1 MKANGMTRP
10 IFHRSS
16 FPRSIQMTNDTP
28 ATKNQ
33 ENPSLSLGTML
44 LSFLAGAAA
53 GAVVVALTTRKTG
66 PEFRRRIQAYGRLAK
81 LKAGNLAEE
90 VSGTWDGMKERT
102 VLAANDLKR
111 GVNDAANDLRG

>member
-1 MKANGMTRP
+1 
-10 IFHRSS
+10 
-16 FPRSIQMTNDTP
+16 MTNDNQ
-28 ATKNQ
+28 ATRSQ

-66 PEFRRRIQAYGRLAK
+66 PDLRRRIRAYGRLAK
-81 LKAGNLAEE
+81 LKVGDMADE

-102 VLAANDLKR
+102 VLAASDLKR